1 MMTPA
6 QWRNTGASAVSFEL
20 DFAIHHWYSYTT
32 VYKVRRDKQIR
43 TEKQVLSR
51 NEKWKQL
58 NRHKEK
64 SGYKNISFCRMIT
77 LIMSCFYK
85 QLRTCCLISLTEIQN
100 FYFINID

>member
-43 TEKQVLSR
+43 TVKTSLVE
-51 NEKWKQL
+51 EWKM
-58 NRHKEK
+58 KTIK
-64 SGYKNISFCRMIT
+64 ST
-77 LIMSCFYK
+77 
-85 QLRTCCLISLTEIQN
+85 
-100 FYFINID
+100 